1 MVRHQPYLLLFCL
14 NKEVGWNLSG
24 CTMVKQS
31 GDLKDMWKIRMTANE
46 IFSLKQD
53 SPSFCRT
60 QMSLV
65 QLSTVG
71 EADFTWRIKRAKE
84 PNQPMRFSRCM
95 TKDCNQPCTS
105 YERRWKLPD
114 MLQETAQSINKS
126 DDDRNLSTLPLAGT
140 TSISCRCHYAL
151 EQWELYH
158 GHDNWQSN
166 NLDWIK
172 QGTWNPLCNIW
183 FFNLV
188 ARIKTNTKDTLLL
201 SCSSNLNVKDRVGF
215 SRCENIDRCTR
226 KQSSSMQA
234 KYQLSAEIDFKLLPY

>member
-1 MVRHQPYLLLFCL
+1 MWWCGTNLICFSFASIKKLAETFQDAQW
-14 NKEVGWNLSG
+14 WNNQVIWK
-24 CTMVKQS
+24 T
-31 GDLKDMWKIRMTANE
+31 WKIRMTANE

-105 YERRWKLPD
+105 DERRWKLPD

-172 QGTWNPLCNIW
+172 QGTWNPRCNIW

-188 ARIKTNTKDTLLL
+188 ARIKTNTKDTLLP
-201 SCSSNLNVKDRVGF
+201 SCSSNLNK
-215 SRCENIDRCTR
+215 
-226 KQSSSMQA
+226 SMW
-234 KYQLSAEIDFKLLPY
+234 KIE